1 MITEGGPSLMSVEDA
16 KKFLEKLEKDQDL
29 QKALGVEKTMVQAA
43 EKLKL
48 TFTVE
53 ELDDAIEERLKS
65 RGSKFLEGLGF
76 SEVPGF

>member
-1 MITEGGPSLMSVEDA
+1 MSVEDA